1 MKRPILVVL
10 FAAVCACARREALA
24 CAVCFGDPES
34 NMTQSALLGVY
45 FLGAVIG
52 GLLICIASFAVR
64 WTLRARAIAAREA
77 QQ

>member
-1 MKRPILVVL
+1 
-10 FAAVCACARREALA
+10 
-24 CAVCFGDPES
+24 
-34 NMTQSALLGVY
+34 MTQSALLGVY